1 MKTIMHS
8 RWLIVGALLVN
19 AACWPLQAGADE
31 VAQATTKEIVGNTAG
46 NTTRSAADIFGSAAV
61 DTENLAISRGGAEVN
76 LFDVKSEGLVSNN
89 SASNLSTGS
98 NWVTEGSFAGASGF
112 STVVQNSG
120 NNVLIQ
126 NATVINLQVK

>member
-8 RWLIVGALLVN
+8 RWLIVSALLVN
-19 AACWPLQAGADE
+19 TACWSLQAGADE
-31 VAQATTKEIVGNTAG
+31 VAQATTKEIAGNTAG
-46 NTTRSAADIFGSAAV
+46 SATDIFGSAAV